1 MDSIVA
7 IGAALP
13 SCQARLLANL
23 GADPAPFAA
32 LAAAAEPDTAPVL
45 GSAQGGATSTQRQ
58 LTLHF
63 ISHIDAECFISLLQ
77 TMDPLP
83 AGSRAQAEYK
93 RFYHH
98 LRDSLEVPLPPQDPQ
113 PPGVPSS

>member
-1 MDSIVA
+1 MDSIIA

-13 SCQARLLANL
+13 SCQTRPLANPD
-23 GADPAPFAA
+23 ADPAPYAL
-32 LAAAAEPDTAPVL
+32 LAAAAEPNTAPVL
-45 GSAQGGATSTQRQ
+45 GSAQDGNTATQQQ

-83 AGSRAQAEYK
+83 ADSRAQAEYK

-98 LRDSLEVPLPPQDPQ
+98 LRDSLEVPLPPQEPQ